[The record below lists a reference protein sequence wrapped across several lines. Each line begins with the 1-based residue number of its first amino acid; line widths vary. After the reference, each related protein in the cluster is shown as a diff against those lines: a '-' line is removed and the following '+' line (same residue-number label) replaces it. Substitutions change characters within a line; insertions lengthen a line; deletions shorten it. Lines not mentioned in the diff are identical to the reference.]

1 MAVPPGGEVN
11 PLGIA
16 YLIEFGQRRLR
27 TIGGVALAVWLLSAL
42 YVFTLE
48 PRFSAT
54 ALLILDTSGSEFVRG
69 RANRQP
75 SIDSQVEIM
84 RSINTVERVAK
95 RLRFE
100 RVSERLGSASGSEG
114 TASEPAVADSIT
126 SRVSLVLSLASG
138 PKTSTTLST
147 VAKLSEYLA
156 TRVRLAR
163 QSKGPAPAV
172 AKDSAAD
179 ENSSVRIPPN
189 EIYELQSKFR
199 IRRRGLTDV
208 VAIEAWADAPEYAAK
223 LANTYAQAY
232 LQEQVAAKLSSF
244 ERLESALAERVE
256 ELKPKL
262 ARPGAPIVLRE
273 LYSDYLSRLRG
284 VRQTRSLV
292 LPDLRIAAPAL
303 PRNEPSFPSRKL
315 LLLLSAFLALGL
327 AVVVA
332 FLQDQ
337 HHLSTLNPDRE

>member
-1 MAVPPGGEVN
+1 M
-11 PLGIA
+11 
-16 YLIEFGQRRLR
+16 
-27 TIGGVALAVWLLSAL
+27 ALAVWLLSAL

-199 IRRRGLTDV
+199 IRRRV
-208 VAIEAWADAPEYAAK
+208 FC
-223 LANTYAQAY
+223 QY
-232 LQEQVAAKLSSF
+232 LLRF
-244 ERLESALAERVE
+244 LRCIIL
-256 ELKPKL
+256 PF
-262 ARPGAPIVLRE
+262 ARIIPQPPVTENL
-273 LYSDYLSRLRG
+273 
-284 VRQTRSLV
+284 QT
-292 LPDLRIAAPAL
+292 
-303 PRNEPSFPSRKL
+303 
-315 LLLLSAFLALGL
+315 
-327 AVVVA
+327 
-332 FLQDQ
+332 
-337 HHLSTLNPDRE
+337 